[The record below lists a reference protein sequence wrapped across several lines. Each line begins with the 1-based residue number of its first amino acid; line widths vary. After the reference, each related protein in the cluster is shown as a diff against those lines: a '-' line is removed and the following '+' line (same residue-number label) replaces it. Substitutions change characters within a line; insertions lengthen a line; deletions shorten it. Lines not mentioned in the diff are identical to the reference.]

1 MIKLA
6 DYYSRIKESFNAS
19 ASNYNKNAVLQH
31 EVGKRLV
38 EQLEYFTLNPNIV
51 LDLGMGTGHVTY
63 QLAEKYP
70 NSFFIGLDFSEA
82 MLKIAKNNDHA
93 FSKLNPIC
101 ADINKL
107 PIDNNSVDLIF
118 SNFTLQWAD
127 NLPKLFK
134 ECYRILKNDGLFIF
148 ALPGPD
154 TLYELREA
162 FQTVDPDYDHVN
174 NFIDMHNIGDMLV
187 HNNFAHPVIDNDHFT
202 LTYRNVISILKD
214 LKSIGA
220 NVKLSHNY
228 RRSLFGKSKFQALH
242 NAYEKFKQSDNKYP
256 LTYEVIY
263 AHAFK
268 LAKPVRAKH
277 PEISGVGEV
286 FIPVDKIIK

>member
-1 MIKLA
+1 MTKLV
-6 DYYSRIKESFNAS
+6 DYYTRIKKSFNNS
-19 ASNYNKNAVLQH
+19 ASNYNKNAALQH

-38 EQLEYFTLNPNIV
+38 EQLEYFTLKPDVV
-51 LDLGMGTGHVTY
+51 LDIGMGTGHVTW
-63 QLAEKYP
+63 QLAEKYR
-70 NSFFIGLDFSEA
+70 NSFIIGLDFSEE
-82 MLKIAKNNDHA
+82 MLKIAKNNDNN
-93 FSKLNPIC
+93 FDRLNPIC
-101 ADINKL
+101 GDINKL
-107 PIDNNSVDLIF
+107 PLDNNSVDLIF

-134 ECYRILKNDGLFIF
+134 ECYRVLKNDGLLIF

-162 FQTVDPDYDHVN
+162 FQTVDPIYDHVN

-187 HNNFAHPVIDNDHFT
+187 YNNFAHPVVDNDHFT
-202 LTYRNVISILKD
+202 LTYKNVISILKD

-220 NVKLSHNY
+220 NTKLSHNY

-242 NAYEKFKQSDNKYP
+242 SAYERFKQSDNKYP

-268 LAKPVRAKH
+268 LAKPVKAKH